1 MSAQDDLYSSSAPAA
16 GDLFLDGQRR
26 EPICEPHDGC
36 VLERKMVCSMSRRS
50 GVEIPTSSPLV

>member
-1 MSAQDDLYSSSAPAA
+1 MSTQDNLYSSSAPAA

-26 EPICEPHDGC
+26 EPVCKPHDGC
-36 VLERKMVCSMSRRS
+36 VLGRKVVCLMSRRS